1 VTAGP
6 NVTTGK
12 GGAVTTPR
20 NLGRTD
26 GISGTSAVDV
36 VVVGAG
42 FSGMY
47 ALYRLRELG
56 LSVQVF
62 ETGESV
68 GGTWYWNRYPGAR
81 VDVPSL
87 FYSYSFSSELQQEW
101 TWPETYSA
109 QPELLRYAEEVAD
122 RFDLRRDIAFET
134 TVVRAAYDD
143 RTARWGVE
151 TDRGDRVSA
160 RYLVSAA
167 GCLSAT
173 NVPDFDGIE
182 SFRGTWYHTSR
193 WPKEGVD
200 LAGKRVGVVGTG
212 SSGIQAIPVIA
223 DQAAHL
229 FVFQRTPN
237 FSFPSATKPMD
248 PAFEREWKAHY
259 DEHRAK
265 DRVSYGGQHV
275 EAPDRSALDVSDEE
289 RTQRYEASWELGAF
303 GVLAAFNDL
312 RTNLAA
318 NETLAE
324 FVRGQIRQIVR
335 DPEVAER
342 LCPKDHPV
350 GTKRPCLDVGYYETY
365 NRANVTL
372 VDVRAD
378 PIEEITP
385 TGLRTTA
392 ASYDLDVI
400 VFATG
405 FDAMTGPLLRMGIT
419 GRDGLPLEEKW
430 HAGARTY
437 LGLATAGFPNLFMVT
452 GPGSPSV
459 LASMIT
465 VIEQHVDW
473 IVDAIAYVDDE
484 SFDVIEPTAEAEDAW
499 VDHVNSV
506 ADATLFRLANS
517 WYMGANI
524 PGKPRVF
531 LPYAG
536 GLGSYRAKC
545 DEVATNGYEGFAL
558 RHSPISEHSPI

>member
-1 VTAGP
+1 VTLP
-6 NVTTGK
+6 FDVE
-12 GGAVTTPR
+12 
-20 NLGRTD
+20 
-26 GISGTSAVDV
+26 SAERSSVDVVDV

-56 LSVQVF
+56 LSVRVF
-62 ETGESV
+62 ETGDGV

-81 VDVPSL
+81 VDVPSV
-87 FYSYSFSSELQQEW
+87 FYSYSFSPELQQEW
-101 TWPETYSA
+101 SWPETYSA
-109 QPELLRYAEEVAD
+109 QPELLRYAEAVAD

-134 TVVRAAYDD
+134 TVVRATFDEAV
-143 RTARWGVE
+143 ARWIVE
-151 TDRGDRVSA
+151 TDRGDQVSA
-160 RYLVSAA
+160 RYLVSAT

-173 NVPDFDGIE
+173 NVPDFTGIE
-182 SFRGTWYHTSR
+182 SFEGEWYHTSR

-200 LAGKRVGVVGTG
+200 LAGKRVGVIGTG

-223 DQAAHL
+223 EEAAHL

-237 FSFPSATKPMD
+237 YSFPSATKPMD
-248 PAFEREWKAHY
+248 PEFEREWKAHY

-265 DRVSYGGQHV
+265 DRVSYGGQYV
-275 EAPDRSALDVSDEE
+275 EPPNRSALDVSDEE
-289 RTQRYEASWELGAF
+289 RTERYEASWELGAF
-303 GVLAAFNDL
+303 GVLASFTDL
-312 RTNLAA
+312 RTNLEA
-318 NETLAE
+318 NDTLAE
-324 FVRGQIRQIVR
+324 FVRRQIRQIVR

-342 LCPKDHPV
+342 LCPNDHPV

-365 NRANVTL
+365 NRDNVTL

-378 PIEEITP
+378 PIVEITP
-385 TGLRTTA
+385 DGLRTNL

-419 GRDGLPLEEKW
+419 GRRGLTLAEKW

-437 LGLATAGFPNLFMVT
+437 LGLATSGFPNLFMIT

-465 VIEQHVDW
+465 VIEQHVEW
-473 IVDAIAYVDDE
+473 IVDAIAYLDDQSVDA
-484 SFDVIEPTAEAEDAW
+484 IEPTPEAEEAW
-499 VDHVNSV
+499 VNHVNAV

-545 DEVATNGYEGFAL
+545 DQVAANGYEGFAL
-558 RHSPISEHSPI
+558 RRVEASEDIPM

>member
-1 VTAGP
+1 MA
-6 NVTTGK
+6 
-12 GGAVTTPR
+12 TPR
-20 NLGRTD
+20 SLGRAD
-26 GISGTSAVDV
+26 GAKGASSVDA

-42 FSGMY
+42 FAGMY
-47 ALYRLRELG
+47 ALYRLRGLG
-56 LSVQVF
+56 LSVRAF
-62 ETGESV
+62 ETGDGV

-101 TWPETYSA
+101 SWPETYSA

-143 RTARWGVE
+143 RTARWTIE
-151 TDRGDRVSA
+151 TDRDDRVSA

-173 NVPDFDGIE
+173 NVPDFDGIT
-182 SFRGTWYHTSR
+182 SFRGKWYHTSR

-200 LAGKRVGVVGTG
+200 LTGKRVGVVGTG

-223 DQAAHL
+223 EQAAHL

-237 FSFPSATKPMD
+237 YSFPSATRPMD
-248 PAFEREWKAHY
+248 PEVEREWKAHY

-275 EAPDRSALDVSDEE
+275 EAPDRSALDVCDEE
-289 RTQRYEASWELGAF
+289 RTVRYEALWNQGAF
-303 GVLAAFNDL
+303 GVLQSFNDL
-312 RTNLAA
+312 RTNLEA

-324 FVRGQIRQIVR
+324 FVRRQIRHIVR
-335 DPEVAER
+335 DPGVAER

-350 GTKRPCLDVGYYETY
+350 GTKRPCLDVGYYETF
-365 NRANVTL
+365 NRDNVTL

-385 TGLRTTA
+385 TGLRTTL

-419 GRDGLPLEEKW
+419 GRNGLTLAEKW
-430 HAGARTY
+430 ATGARTY
-437 LGLATAGFPNLFMVT
+437 LGLSTVGFPNLFMIT

-459 LASMIT
+459 LASMIMA
-465 VIEQHVDW
+465 IEQHVDW
-473 IVDAIAYVDDE
+473 IVDAIAYLDDH
-484 SFDVIEPTAEAEDAW
+484 SYDVIEPTPEAEDAW
-499 VDHVNSV
+499 VNHVNSV
-506 ADATLFRLANS
+506 ADATLFGLANS
-517 WYMGANI
+517 WYTGANI

-531 LPYAG
+531 LPYVG

-558 RHSPISEHSPI
+558 RHITTLEHSPI

>member
-1 VTAGP
+1 
-6 NVTTGK
+6 
-12 GGAVTTPR
+12 VTTPE
-20 NLGRTD
+20 
-26 GISGTSAVDV
+26 TSSVDV

-56 LSVQVF
+56 LSVRVF
-62 ETGESV
+62 ETGDSV

-101 TWPETYSA
+101 SWPETYSA
-109 QPELLRYAEEVAD
+109 QPELLRYADAVAD

-134 TVVRAAYDD
+134 TVVRAAFDEGV
-143 RTARWGVE
+143 ARWTIE

-160 RYLVSAA
+160 RYLVSAT

-173 NVPDFDGIE
+173 NVPDFDGID
-182 SFRGTWYHTSR
+182 SFRGQWYHTSR

-200 LAGKRVGVVGTG
+200 LAGKRVGIIGTG

-223 DQAAHL
+223 EQAAHL

-237 FSFPSATKPMD
+237 YSFPSATKPMD
-248 PAFEREWKAHY
+248 PEFEGEWKAHY

-275 EAPDRSALDVSDEE
+275 EPPTRSALDVSDEE
-289 RTQRYEASWELGAF
+289 RTAKYEASWELGAF
-303 GVLAAFNDL
+303 GVLAAFTDL
-312 RTNLAA
+312 RTNLEA
-318 NETLAE
+318 NDTLAE
-324 FVRGQIRQIVR
+324 FVRRQIRQIVH

-350 GTKRPCLDVGYYETY
+350 GTKRPCLDVGYYETF
-365 NRANVTL
+365 NRDNVTL

-378 PIEEITP
+378 PIAEITP
-385 TGLRTTA
+385 DGLRTTL

-419 GRDGLPLEEKW
+419 GRHGLTLEEKW

-437 LGLATAGFPNLFMVT
+437 LGLATAGFPNLFMIT

-459 LASMIT
+459 LASMII

-473 IVDAIAYVDDE
+473 IVDAIAYLDDQ
-484 SFDVIEPTAEAEDAW
+484 SVDVIEPTPEAEDAW
-499 VDHVNSV
+499 VDHVNAV

-545 DEVATNGYEGFAL
+545 DQVAANGYEGFSL
-558 RHSPISEHSPI
+558 RHGSDDLAPPPNGWREGSRSIG

>member
-1 VTAGP
+1 VA
-6 NVTTGK
+6 
-12 GGAVTTPR
+12 
-20 NLGRTD
+20 
-26 GISGTSAVDV
+26 SGTSSVDV

-42 FSGMY
+42 FAGIY
-47 ALYRLRELG
+47 ALYRLRGLG
-56 LSVQVF
+56 LSVRVF
-62 ETGESV
+62 ETGDNV

-101 TWPETYSA
+101 SWPETYSA

-143 RTARWGVE
+143 LAARWSIE

-160 RYLVSAA
+160 RYFVTAA

-173 NVPDFDGIE
+173 NVPDFNGVE
-182 SFRGTWYHTSR
+182 SFRGKWYHTSR

-223 DQAAHL
+223 EQAAHL

-237 FSFPSATKPMD
+237 YSFPSNTQPMD
-248 PAFEREWKAHY
+248 PEAEREWKAHY

-265 DRVSYGGQHV
+265 DRVSYAGQHF
-275 EAPDRSALDVSDEE
+275 EPIDRSALDVSDEE
-289 RTQRYEASWELGAF
+289 RTRRYEAMWTQGAF
-303 GVLAAFNDL
+303 GVLQSFNDL
-312 RTNLAA
+312 RTNLEA
-318 NETLAE
+318 NETAAE
-324 FVRGQIRQIVR
+324 FLRSQIRRIVR
-335 DPEVAER
+335 DPDVAER

-350 GTKRPCLDVGYYETY
+350 GTKRPCLDVGYYETF

-385 TGLRTTA
+385 TGLRTTR

-405 FDAMTGPLLRMGIT
+405 FDAMTGPLLRMNIS
-419 GRDGLPLEEKW
+419 GRNGLTLAEKW
-430 HAGARTY
+430 HAGPRTY
-437 LGLATAGFPNLFMVT
+437 LGLATVDFPNLFMIT

-459 LASMIT
+459 LASMIMA
-465 VIEQHVDW
+465 IEQHVDW
-473 IVDAIAYVDDE
+473 IAEAITYLDDH
-484 SFDVIEPTAEAEDAW
+484 SYDVIEPTAEAEDAW

-506 ADATLFRLANS
+506 ADSTLFPLANS
-517 WYMGANI
+517 WYLGANI

-536 GLGSYRAKC
+536 GLGTYRAKC
-545 DEVATNGYEGFAL
+545 DEVAANGYEGFAL
-558 RHSPISEHSPI
+558 RRISTREPAATTSGPGPGELG